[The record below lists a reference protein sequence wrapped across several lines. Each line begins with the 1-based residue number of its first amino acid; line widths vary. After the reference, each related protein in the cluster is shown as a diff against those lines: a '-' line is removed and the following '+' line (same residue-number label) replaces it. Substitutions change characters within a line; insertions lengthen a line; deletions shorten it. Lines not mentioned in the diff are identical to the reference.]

1 MHNGHFR
8 SIGTWFLNS
17 LRTFQFGATHVE
29 IFFEYDPNQV
39 ATVDICKCLSNGI
52 QVLASCKYDPWR
64 KTTKRAKGVNPHPPS
79 ANSRNAI
86 FQKLANGT
94 NVACRE
100 N

>member
-1 MHNGHFR
+1 MR
-8 SIGTWFLNS
+8 L
-17 LRTFQFGATHVE
+17 VE
-29 IFFEYDPNQV
+29 IFFEYDPNKV
-39 ATVDICKCLSNGI
+39 ATVDIGKCLSNEI

-64 KTTKRAKGVNPHPPS
+64 KTTKRAKGENPLPPS